1 MSGRRHNGRV
11 EGIHREGR
19 KAVPASLEVTKMT
32 GLNALMAKVLVAIEQ
47 IKAAERVIDDLISQI
62 QKMIVTEAEAD
73 SITIDDPDG

>member
-1 MSGRRHNGRV
+1 
-11 EGIHREGR
+11 
-19 KAVPASLEVTKMT
+19 MT